1 MREQSVWWPRSRRPL
16 CRLGMLGQALVLTLL
31 LLLRGHQG
39 QDPAERVVG
48 LSGHQLL
55 LRPPRPETAHI
66 NSVKWK
72 MKHDSTSE
80 ASVILTWKN
89 GSGLNYVQRALNDF
103 NNTLNFIIEDLA
115 LLIKASQHNYS
126 GLYTLEVTDD
136 TGKVKHHHFQVSV
149 FDHVGTLE
157 VAEERKVLDGGKCQ
171 VSLSCSVSR
180 GGNVSYVWYR
190 GNELIQTPDNL
201 GKLEQEIEVG
211 NLSVVTCNVSNP
223 ASWVNHTFTHSCQS
237 VDKYYS
243 SVNFL
248 MIIVILLVILLL
260 VALTGFC
267 VWRRKRKQSEM
278 SPAEPLTVYED
289 VKNTQNRRNQEQRQ
303 NPSGEGSTI
312 YSMIQSQSSAP
323 TSREANTLYA
333 LVQPSRKSESKKKN
347 QSSSVNYTVYEEVG
361 RRPLKAQ
368 NPARLSRR
376 ELENFRVYS

>member
-1 MREQSVWWPRSRRPL
+1 FLSFFLSFRFYLLIRERE
-16 CRLGMLGQALVLTLL
+16 GDEE
-31 LLLRGHQG
+31 RGR
-39 QDPAERVVG
+39 DPAERVVG

-136 TGKVKHHHFQVSV
+136 TGKVNAFLIRSLLP
-149 FDHVGTLE
+149 DHVGTLE

-237 VDKYYS
+237 VDN

-289 VKNTQNRRNQEQRQ
+289 VKNTQNRRNQVRRTRGRGVWTSLEDAT
-303 NPSGEGSTI
+303 GEDGHLG
-312 YSMIQSQSSAP
+312 QGDKGNH
-323 TSREANTLYA
+323 TSVFSKILSPPVC
-333 LVQPSRKSESKKKN
+333 LPHQPP
-347 QSSSVNYTVYEEVG
+347 SSSCGGKAGNKGERV
-361 RRPLKAQ
+361 PLWFLESI
-368 NPARLSRR
+368 PYLSMG
-376 ELENFRVYS
+376 LPNAF